1 MSKLVD
7 ILGGNVL
14 KSVGEILDNL
24 NTSKEEKLLAKQAM
38 KDLLVKA
45 ESQAQE
51 QVSRRWEAD
60 MKADNWLSKN
70 IRPLI
75 LIFLTFI
82 LVLLSFL
89 DGNIGG
95 FTINEAYKPIYQ
107 TLLITVY
114 VSCVPKSVYKVL
126 HRTSE
131 KYKKHFILQDVRD
144 RRYILIHQGN
154 FNTDTRGCILVGSSF
169 RQVNNDSL
177 LDITSSKRTLSQ
189 LLEATEGEV
198 FELTIT

>member
-114 VSCVPKSVYKVL
+114 AAYFAGRSI
-126 HRTSE
+126 E
-131 KYKKHFILQDVRD
+131 KIKK
-144 RRYILIHQGN
+144 
-154 FNTDTRGCILVGSSF
+154 
-169 RQVNNDSL
+169 
-177 LDITSSKRTLSQ
+177 
-189 LLEATEGEV
+189 
-198 FELTIT
+198 